1 MICIAIVLLSEL
13 SGFTLLKR
21 AANGRDHSAVPGPP
35 DPAAPSL
42 VVWNRASIA
51 EASDGNALRGL
62 LIARRCEPCHG
73 PEGFSPTPAV
83 PNLAGIDPGYIW
95 NQLEDFH
102 SGKRRSLIMQRI
114 VQPLSERDFSDLAA
128 YFSLLPQTPDPQ
140 LNESFPEPMK
150 DSSANSIARRM
161 LSVGDPS
168 RGIPPCQACHG
179 PTGQTPVTPSLASQN
194 SEYLL
199 LQLDDFADGT
209 RSNDIN
215 LPMRTISTEMSER
228 ERQAAA
234 EFYGANLGRGAVGF
248 QSPR

>member
-1 MICIAIVLLSEL
+1 MV
-13 SGFTLLKR
+13 
-21 AANGRDHSAVPGPP
+21 
-35 DPAAPSL
+35 
-42 VVWNRASIA
+42 NRGVA
-51 EASDGNALRGL
+51 EATWFRLRRAIGGAVDIPLRNALDPVHDGE
-62 LIARRCEPCHG
+62 RRRPQ
-73 PEGFSPTPAV
+73 ST
-83 PNLAGIDPGYIW
+83 L
-95 NQLEDFH
+95 
-102 SGKRRSLIMQRI
+102 QR
-114 VQPLSERDFSDLAA
+114 L
-128 YFSLLPQTPDPQ
+128 
-140 LNESFPEPMK
+140 
-150 DSSANSIARRM
+150 SANSIARRM

-199 LQLDDFADGT
+199 QQLDDFADGT

-215 LPMRTISTEMSER
+215 LPMRTISAEMSER